1 MKVKRFVVISGE
13 GTNLIEER
21 EKMKRIVHLLLAA
34 FLTAAA
40 TANAAPVRISISQF
54 VEHPALNAVQK
65 GFKDDLQEH
74 GIAVDYKDYNANGN
88 MGTAGQ
94 IATQIAAEAPDLIV
108 AIATPTA
115 QACAKS
121 YEKAPQLA
129 KTPMLFTA
137 ITDPLAAGLV
147 KDYQHPGPN
156 ITGVSNQMPMD
167 KHLDMLRRVL
177 PKLAT
182 LGILYNSG
190 EVNSVSNVKRIKEAA
205 AKMNIAIVDG
215 PVTNSADVFQAAQSL
230 IGKVDALFVPTD
242 NTVVSALEAVIK
254 ICEKTQV
261 PLFSADTD
269 SVKRGTIAA
278 MGFDYYLHGKQT
290 GAMARKILAGARPE
304 DVPVEF
310 QENLVF
316 HVNPKAAERMGLSLD
331 KAIVDSADT
340 LY

>member
-1 MKVKRFVVISGE
+1 
-13 GTNLIEER
+13 
-21 EKMKRIVHLLLAA
+21 MKRIVKVFLAAA
-34 FLTAAA
+34 FLVTAT
-40 TANAAPVRISISQF
+40 TAHGAPARISISQF
-54 VEHPALNAVQK
+54 VEHPALNAVMK
-65 GFKDDLQEH
+65 GFKDDLKEN
-74 GIAVDYKDYNANGN
+74 GVDAEFKDYNANGN

-94 IATQIAAEAPDLIV
+94 IATQIASDAPDLIV

-115 QACAKS
+115 QACAKT

-129 KTPMLFTA
+129 NTPMLFTA

-147 KDYQHPGPN
+147 KDYMHPGPN

-167 KHLDMLRRVL
+167 KHLEMLLRVL

-182 LGILYNSG
+182 LGVLYNSG

-205 AKMNIAIVDG
+205 AKMNITILDG

-230 IGKVDALFVPTD
+230 VGKVDALFVPTD

-254 ICEKTQV
+254 VCERTQL

-278 MGFDYYLHGKQT
+278 MGFDYYQHGKQT
-290 GAMARKILAGARPE
+290 GAMARKILAGAKPE
-304 DVPVEF
+304 SLPVEF
-310 QENLVF
+310 QKDLVF
-316 HVNPKAAERMGLSLD
+316 HVNPKAAERMGLKLD

>member
-1 MKVKRFVVISGE
+1 
-13 GTNLIEER
+13 
-21 EKMKRIVHLLLAA
+21 MKRIVKVFLAAA
-34 FLTAAA
+34 FLVTAS
-40 TANAAPVRISISQF
+40 TAHGAPARISISQF
-54 VEHPALNAVQK
+54 VEHPALNAVMK
-65 GFKDDLQEH
+65 GFKDDLKEN
-74 GIAVDYKDYNANGN
+74 GVDAEFKDYNANGN

-94 IATQIAAEAPDLIV
+94 IATQIASDAPDLIV

-115 QACAKS
+115 QACAKT

-129 KTPMLFTA
+129 NTPMLFTA

-147 KDYQHPGPN
+147 KDYMHPGPN

-167 KHLDMLRRVL
+167 KHLEMLRRVL
-177 PKLAT
+177 PKLVT
-182 LGILYNSG
+182 LGVLYNSG

-205 AKMNIAIVDG
+205 AKMNITILDG

-230 IGKVDALFVPTD
+230 VGKVDALFVPTD

-254 ICEKTQV
+254 VCERTQL

-278 MGFDYYLHGKQT
+278 MGFDYYQHGKQT
-290 GAMARKILAGARPE
+290 GAMARKILAGAKPE
-304 DVPVEF
+304 SLPVEF
-310 QENLVF
+310 QKDLVF
-316 HVNPKAAERMGLSLD
+316 HVNPKAAERMGLNLD
-331 KAIVDSADT
+331 KAIVDSANT